1 MGWYSTWE
9 VDFKPN
15 NNGEIIYDLWDQELV
30 EKLIEEK
37 CDNFVD
43 IDINKRI
50 IFIKYGYYCEPLK
63 VLYELYKC
71 PIKCKCKK
79 IENAEY
85 NYMVGDIEYY
95 PSRYEWDYDH
105 ELENMIK
112 VVEEKEDINIIGTK
126 EEKYETLAKIMYN
139 IHYK

>member
-15 NNGEIIYDLWDQELV
+15 TNGEIIYDLWDQELV

-37 CDNFVD
+37 FSHFID
-43 IDINKRI
+43 IDINKGI
-50 IFIKYGYYCEPLK
+50 IFIKYGYYCELLQ
-63 VLYELYKC
+63 VLYELYKF
-71 PIKCKCKK
+71 PIKCKK

-85 NYMVGDIEYY
+85 NYMVGNIEYY
-95 PSRYEWDYDH
+95 PSRYEWDYDD
-105 ELENMIK
+105 ELENIIK
-112 VVEEKEDINIIGTK
+112 VVEEKEDIIGTK
-126 EEKYETLAKIMYN
+126 EEKYEKLAKIMYN